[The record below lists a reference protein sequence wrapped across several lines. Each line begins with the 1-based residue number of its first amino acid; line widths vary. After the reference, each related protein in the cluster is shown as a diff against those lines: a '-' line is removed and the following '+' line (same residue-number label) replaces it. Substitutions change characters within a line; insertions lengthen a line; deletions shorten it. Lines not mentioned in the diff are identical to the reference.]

1 MIFQQ
6 HYSYR
11 VKKTLHR
18 PWRRVTEKESSQKT
32 VHLLSGLQVWR
43 SRGSYQTHEK
53 GEEKQGCSVGEEFD
67 EGEVQEVEEKMY
79 RPVELVTVVSTC
91 GALQLAARVK
101 QF

>member
-53 GEEKQGCSVGEEFD
+53 GEE
-67 EGEVQEVEEKMY
+67 GEVQEVEEKMY